1 MTDTTSGLTLTA
13 DRCTEI
19 ALDAARWTDSLA
31 IDTPNGRVW
40 GHSTEKPTSISRSL
54 YNGSAGIALFEIELH
69 RATGNPEHLERASR
83 AGDDLL
89 AYLKVTEHESCAIYT
104 GWPGYAYAL
113 FEIARATGEARYA
126 DGGRLALDRL
136 RAAATEFTDAG
147 GGLGWIEPMPFS
159 DIHGFTG
166 DREIYDASVGATG
179 AGFVLLYAAEHGLH
193 PDAATWANQ
202 VGERL
207 LHVADHTES
216 GTGRNWAL
224 MSDMPFPWTPSNFAH
239 GAAGV
244 GTFLAMLHATT
255 GDQRFLDA
263 ALGAVRHLEAISTP
277 AGNPTHPHKTGHLV
291 CHHGEPD
298 GVNLF
303 YLGACHGPVGTARLF
318 DLLSAQSNDPW
329 TSATFDALLSTGL
342 PETRSEGF
350 WNNVSQCCGDAG
362 VGEWALDLYASTRDP
377 RALDLAVRIG
387 AELDRRSVA
396 PVEGQRSWP
405 QAEHRQRPKFL
416 QAQTGYMQ
424 GAAGIGS
431 FFLRLASVLGDT
443 PSPKIRFPDIPA
455 GR

>member
-1 MTDTTSGLTLTA
+1 MDA
-13 DRCTEI
+13 ERCTDI
-19 ALDAARWTDSLA
+19 ALAAARWTESLA
-31 IDTPNGRVW
+31 IDTPDGRVW
-40 GHSTEKPTSISRSL
+40 GHSAEKPTTVSRSL
-54 YNGSAGIALFEIELH
+54 YNGSAGIALFEIEMH
-69 RATGNPEHLERASR
+69 RATGAPEHLDRAGR

-89 AYLKVTEHESCAIYT
+89 AYLGSTEHESCAIYT
-104 GWPGYAYAL
+104 GWPGYAFAL
-113 FEIARATGEARYA
+113 FEIGQATGDARYT

-136 RAAATEFTDAG
+136 RAAATEFTNDG
-147 GGLGWIEPMPFS
+147 DGPGLGWIEPMPFS

-166 DREIYDASVGATG
+166 NREIYDASVGATG
-179 AGFVLLYAAEHGLH
+179 AGFVLLYAAEHDLH
-193 PDAATWANQ
+193 PDADTWATQ

-207 LHVADHTES
+207 LHVAELTEG

-244 GTFLAMLHATT
+244 GTFLAMLHAST
-255 GDQRFLDA
+255 GDARFLDA
-263 ALGAVRHLEAISTP
+263 ALGAARHLEAISTP
-277 AGNPTHPHKTGHLV
+277 AGNPVHPHTTGHLV

-318 DLLSAQSNDPW
+318 DLLRAQQDGTDWVRP
-329 TSATFDALLSTGL
+329 AFDALLSTGV
-342 PETRSEGF
+342 PETRSDGF

-362 VGEWALDLYASTRDP
+362 VGEWALDLYSSTADP
-377 RALDLAVRIG
+377 RALDLAVRVG
-387 AELDRRSVA
+387 AELERRSVE
-396 PVEGQRSWP
+396 PIGGQRCWP

-431 FFLRLASVLGDT
+431 FYLRLAAVLGGT
-443 PSPKIRFPDIPA
+443 PSPKVRFPDIPA
-455 GR
+455 VRSGR